1 METNVKRDFLN
12 STIGRV
18 DGYGRDLE
26 ERSKGVTIDLRLK
39 NGVPS
44 FAEVYDTTTE
54 GQNFYAVIGLIVK
67 NNILLD
73 YDGVFN
79 LPTELR
85 TMLKELAVNLDEI

>member
-1 METNVKRDFLN
+1 METNVKRDFPN

-26 ERSKGVTIDLRLK
+26 ERSKGVTIDIRLK

-44 FAEVYDTTTE
+44 SAEVYDTNTQGE
-54 GQNFYAVIGLIVK
+54 DFYADIGLTVK
-67 NNILLD
+67 NNILVD

-79 LPTELR
+79 LPYELR
-85 TMLKELAVNLDEI
+85 IMLKELAVNLDEI